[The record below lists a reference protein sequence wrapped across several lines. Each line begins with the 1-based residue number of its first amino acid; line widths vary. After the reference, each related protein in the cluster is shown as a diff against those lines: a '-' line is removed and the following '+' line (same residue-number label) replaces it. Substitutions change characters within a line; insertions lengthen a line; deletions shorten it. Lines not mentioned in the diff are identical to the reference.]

1 MEIASSINRNGAITS
16 ATFDND
22 DRMLTQGDPDFP
34 HRPRRSPRKENIV
47 TGQKITLTYDQRG
60 QLTRAVLNGA
70 RTISY
75 GIDGEGHRLTRT
87 VDGVLQTGYLHDVSS
102 RLIAEVEP
110 SGQLRS
116 HFVYASQGHS
126 PDYMIRG
133 AHLYYF
139 AKDNLG
145 SVKAVID
152 ASSGAIA
159 QAIHYD
165 EFGRVLVNTNPG
177 FQPFGFA
184 GGHFDHETGLVRF
197 GARDYDPEVGRWTAR
212 DPILFDGGQGNGY
225 SYVGND
231 SVNMIDPQGTFGWI
245 AAGAAIGALINVYDT
260 VKCGGSARQ
269 IVTSAL
275 VGAATG
281 ALGAISANYGVIA
294 AAAGGFA
301 SGLSNSTA
309 QQIINSPRQESF
321 RGALAAGLVEGIAGA
336 TGTALTNLANR
347 IFTKSVSEAA
357 GFVSGTTL
365 SSVASVSG
373 NSCGCG
379 TK

>member
-1 MEIASSINRNGAITS
+1 
-16 ATFDND
+16 
-22 DRMLTQGDPDFP
+22 MLTQGDLKFTYTD
-34 HRPRRSPRKENIV
+34 HGDLLEKENIV

-60 QLTRAVLNGA
+60 QLTRAILNGA

-87 VDGVLQTGYLHDVSS
+87 VDGVLQTGYLHDVSG

-110 SGQLRS
+110 GGALRS
-116 HFVYASQGHS
+116 HFVYASQEHS

-133 AHLYYF
+133 THLYYF

-212 DPILFDGGQGNGY
+212 DPILFNGGQGNLY
-225 SYVGND
+225 AYVGNNPSNLVDPSGLKLWYKDAASRAAFEPVIKVLMRSRKGRQVLKQLHD
-231 SVNMIDPQGTFGWI
+231 SDKIYYLKATCENDAYQEGDTVSIDPNFNPTI
-245 AAGAAIGALINVYDT
+245 DT
-260 VKCGGSARQ
+260 NRGQKRA
-269 IVTSAL
+269 
-275 VGAATG
+275 
-281 ALGAISANYGVIA
+281 
-294 AAAGGFA
+294 
-301 SGLSNSTA
+301 STA
-309 QQIINSPRQESF
+309 RIMAHEL
-321 RGALAAGLVEGIAGA
+321 GHLLGGEDEG
-336 TGTALTNLANR
+336 TPD
-347 IFTKSVSEAA
+347 SM
-357 GFVSGTTL
+357 
-365 SSVASVSG
+365 G
-373 NSCGCG
+373 NVIEFENPIMLPIEKYKR
-379 TK
+379 TRY